1 MLHMAMERHFIGYN
15 SREIADRKCHQRF
28 CRALFA
34 VYLESDKMTNI
45 LCTDHQVIFSDDK
58 ERANSRDRKISKFT
72 FRLSS
77 CGMQTY
83 L

>member
-1 MLHMAMERHFIGYN
+1 MLHMAMERHLIGYN

-45 LCTDHQVIFSDDK
+45 LCTTIKSFSAMTK
-58 ERANSRDRKISKFT
+58 NVQIVATE
-72 FRLSS
+72 
-77 CGMQTY
+77 
-83 L
+83 